1 MDKATIL
8 IPDISGFT
16 EFLSQT
22 EIEHSTHIIN
32 ELLEIIIAEDQLDF
46 FLSEIE
52 GDAVLFYRKGESPTT
67 EALVKQCL
75 RMFSAFHHQ
84 LKIIARD
91 TVCQCGACQMTHNL
105 NLKFI
110 IHSGELFEYKI
121 NRFVKASGIDMII
134 AHRLL
139 KNQVPGDEYI
149 LISDKLAQQA
159 ETKVGDVNLKWQ
171 KAADQYASI
180 GAVPYQYATLEAIRE
195 AIPPPP
201 VRDNPALDQIHPDD
215 RTLSIEVKAP
225 MKHVYQTLVN
235 VEKRVLWV
243 NGMKKVDWQ
252 PTTERLG
259 TKHVCFT
266 NGLRLEHTII
276 KTEFLSKEIKYYEKV
291 RFLELLTE
299 VMNLYQVKTLDE
311 HRSEIALTIKM
322 QKSYLIPRFIF
333 NTMVKGI
340 KSDLESLKSLCE
352 NEIRQANGL
361 SVVK

>member
-16 EFLSQT
+16 EFLSHT

-32 ELLEIIIAEDQLDF
+32 ELLEIIIEKNSLDF

-52 GDAVLFYRKGESPTT
+52 GDAVLFYKKGNPPSTT
-67 EALVKQCL
+67 ALIGQCL
-75 RMFSAFHHQ
+75 SMFEAFHYQ
-84 LKIIARD
+84 LKVIARD

-105 NLKFI
+105 NLKFV
-110 IHSGELFEYKI
+110 IHSGEIFEYKI

-139 KNQVPGDEYI
+139 KNQVPGNEYI
-149 LISDKLAQQA
+149 LLSKGAEEQA
-159 ETKVGDVNLKWQ
+159 GVIDNSPGLTWN

-180 GAVPYQYATLEAIRE
+180 GTVNYQYASLRQIRKNLPS
-195 AIPPPP
+195 PPD
-201 VRDNPALDQIHPDD
+201 RENPALEQIRPNDQTI
-215 RTLSIEVKAP
+215 SIEIAAP

-243 NGMKKVDWQ
+243 NGMKKVDWEAS
-252 PTTERLG
+252 TERLG

-266 NGLRLEHTII
+266 SGLRLEHTIM
-276 KTEFLSKEIKYYEKV
+276 KTEFLPTQINYYEKV
-291 RFLELLTE
+291 RILELLTE
-299 VMNLYQVKTLDE
+299 VMDLYQVKALSPSLSTL
-311 HRSEIALTIKM
+311 SLTIKM

-340 KSDLESLKSLCE
+340 KQDLVNLKTLCE
-352 NEIRQANGL
+352 KEVEQEIAV
-361 SVVK
+361 SAVK

>member
-32 ELLEIIIAEDQLDF
+32 ELLEIIIAENKLDF

-52 GDAVLFYRKGESPTT
+52 GDAVLFYRKGEAPTR
-67 EALVKQCL
+67 ESLIEQCL
-75 RMFSAFHHQ
+75 LMFRAFHHQ

-110 IHSGELFEYKI
+110 VHAGELFEYKI

-149 LISDKLAQQA
+149 LISDKLGGPAGH
-159 ETKVGDVNLKWQ
+159 EVGDTSLSWH
-171 KAADQYASI
+171 KAEDRYDSI
-180 GAVPYQYATLEAIRE
+180 GAVPYHYTTLQAIRE

-201 VRDNPALDQIHPDD
+201 HRDNPALEQISPDD
-215 RTLSIEVKAP
+215 RTLSIKVMAP

-252 PTTERLG
+252 PSTERLG

-276 KTEFLSKEIKYYEKV
+276 KTEFEASEIRYYEKV

-299 VMNLYQVKTLDE
+299 VMNLYQVKKLTE
-311 HRSEIALTIKM
+311 EESEIALTIKM
-322 QKSYLIPRFIF
+322 QRSYLIPRFIF

-340 KSDLESLKSLCE
+340 KNDLENLKTLCE
-352 NEIRQANGL
+352 NELQQETSL
-361 SVVK
+361 SAVK

>member
-32 ELLEIIIAEDQLDF
+32 ELLEIIIAENKLDF

-52 GDAVLFYRKGESPTT
+52 GDAVLFYRKGESPST
-67 EALVKQCL
+67 EALIEQCL
-75 RMFSAFHHQ
+75 GMFKAFHHQ

-110 IHSGELFEYKI
+110 VHAGELHEYKI
-121 NRFVKASGIDMII
+121 NRFVKACGIDMII

-149 LISDKLAQQA
+149 LISENISK
-159 ETKVGDVNLKWQ
+159 EPNTRSEPSILKWE
-171 KAADQYASI
+171 KAEDQYASI
-180 GAVPYQYATLEAIRE
+180 GSVPYHYTTLEKIRE
-195 AIPPPP
+195 AIPSPPE
-201 VRDNPALDQIHPDD
+201 RDNPALEAINPDD
-215 RTLSIEVKAP
+215 RTLSVEVNAP

-252 PTTERLG
+252 PTNERLG

-276 KTEFLSKEIKYYEKV
+276 KTEFAPEEIRYFEKV

-299 VMNLYQVKTLDE
+299 VMNLYQVKQLKEDRTEL
-311 HRSEIALTIKM
+311 ALTIKM

-333 NTMVKGI
+333 NTMVKGV
-340 KSDLESLKSLCE
+340 KQDLENLKNLCE
-352 NEIRQANGL
+352 HELQL
-361 SVVK
+361 K

>member
-16 EFLSQT
+16 EFMSQT

-32 ELLEIIIAEDQLDF
+32 ELLEIIIAENRLDF

-52 GDAVLFYRKGESPTT
+52 GDAVLFYRKGESPGPG
-67 EALVKQCL
+67 ALIEQCL
-75 RMFSAFHHQ
+75 AMFRAFHHQ

-110 IHSGELFEYKI
+110 VHAGALYEYKI
-121 NRFVKASGIDMII
+121 NRFVKACGIDMII

-149 LISDKLAQQA
+149 LFSETISKQPDTLSEKAGLH
-159 ETKVGDVNLKWQ
+159 WQ
-171 KAADQYASI
+171 KAEDAYASI
-180 GAVPYQYATLEAIRE
+180 GSVPYHYTTLEAIRE
-195 AIPPPP
+195 AIPAPPE
-201 VRDNPALDQIHPDD
+201 RDNPALEQINPDD
-215 RTLSIEVKAP
+215 RTLSVEVNAP
-225 MKHVYQTLVN
+225 MQHVYQTLVS

-252 PTTERLG
+252 PTNERLG

-266 NGLRLEHTII
+266 NGLRLEHTIV
-276 KTEFLSKEIKYYEKV
+276 KTEFLAEEIRYYEKV

-299 VMNLYQVKTLDE
+299 VMNLYQVKQLDE
-311 HRSEIALTIKM
+311 KRSEIALTIKM
-322 QKSYLIPRFIF
+322 QKSYLIPRFVF

-340 KSDLESLKSLCE
+340 KHDLENLKSLCE
-352 NEIRQANGL
+352 KEFLQEEAL
-361 SVVK
+361 SPVK

>member
-32 ELLEIIIAEDQLDF
+32 ELLEIIIAENQLDF

-52 GDAVLFYRKGESPTT
+52 GDAVLFYRKGESPGI
-67 EALVKQCL
+67 EALIEQCL
-75 RMFSAFHHQ
+75 HMFKAFHRQ
-84 LKIIARD
+84 LKVIARD

-110 IHSGELFEYKI
+110 IHAGELFEYKI

-149 LISDKLAQQA
+149 LMSGSLTGGKEVLISTEALD
-159 ETKVGDVNLKWQ
+159 WQ
-171 KAADQYASI
+171 SAADQYPSI
-180 GAVPYQYATLEAIRE
+180 GSVPYHYTALSSIRE
-195 AIPPPP
+195 AIPEPPE
-201 VRDNPALDQIHPDD
+201 RDNPALEQIRPDD
-215 RTLSIEVKAP
+215 RTLSIEVNAP
-225 MKHVYQTLVN
+225 MRHVYQTLVN

-252 PTTERLG
+252 PTNERLG

-276 KTEFLSKEIKYYEKV
+276 KTEFKPEEIRYYEKV
-291 RFLELLTE
+291 KFLELLTE
-299 VMNLYQVKTLDE
+299 VMNLYQVKRLGE
-311 HRSEIALTIKM
+311 ERSEISLTIKM

-340 KSDLESLKSLCE
+340 KSDLENLKTLCE
-352 NEIRQANGL
+352 NELQQATRL
-361 SVVK
+361 SAVK

>member
-32 ELLEIIIAEDQLDF
+32 ELLEVIIAQNQLEF

-52 GDAVLFYRKGESPTT
+52 GDAVLFYRKGASPTT
-67 EALVKQCL
+67 EALIEQCL
-75 RMFSAFHHQ
+75 SMFKAFHHQ

-110 IHSGELFEYKI
+110 LHSGELFEYKI

-149 LISDKLAQQA
+149 LISKNITEGKAAPVSKESL
-159 ETKVGDVNLKWQ
+159 NWQ
-171 KAADQYASI
+171 LAADQYPSI
-180 GAVPYQYATLEAIRE
+180 GSVPYHYTTLGSIRE
-195 AIPPPP
+195 AIPEPPE
-201 VRDNPALDQIHPDD
+201 RENPALEQIRPDD
-215 RTLSIEVKAP
+215 RTLSIEVNAP

-252 PTTERLG
+252 PTNERLG

-266 NGLRLEHTII
+266 NGLRLEHTIV
-276 KTEFLSKEIKYYEKV
+276 KTEFKPEEISYYEKV
-291 RFLELLTE
+291 KFLELLTE
-299 VMNLYQVKTLDE
+299 VMNLYQVKTLKE
-311 HRSEIALTIKM
+311 GRSQISLTIKM

-340 KSDLESLKSLCE
+340 KSDLENLKTLCE
-352 NEIRQANGL
+352 NELQQGTTLRA
-361 SVVK
+361 VK

>member
-32 ELLEIIIAEDQLDF
+32 ELLEIIIAEDKLNF

-52 GDAVLFYRKGESPTT
+52 GDAVLFYRKGEAPTA
-67 EALVKQCL
+67 EALIDQCL
-75 RMFSAFHHQ
+75 RMFTAFHHQ

-91 TVCQCGACQMTHNL
+91 TVCQCGACQMTHGL

-149 LISDKLAQQA
+149 LMSDRLGAQPD
-159 ETKVGDVNLKWQ
+159 TKGGDLRLSWQ
-171 KAADQYASI
+171 KAEDHYASI
-180 GAVPYQYATLEAIRE
+180 GAVPYHYANLKSVRE

-201 VRDNPALDQIHPDD
+201 VRDNPALEEISPDD
-215 RTLSIEVKAP
+215 RTLSIKVQAP
-225 MKHVYQTLVN
+225 MKHVYQILVN

-252 PTTERLG
+252 PSTERLG

-276 KTEFLSKEIKYYEKV
+276 KTEFNPDEIKYYEKV

-299 VMNLYQVKTLDE
+299 VMNLYQVKNLDE
-311 HRSEIALTIKM
+311 QESEVSLTIKM

-340 KSDLESLKSLCE
+340 KNDLENLKTLCE
-352 NEIRQANGL
+352 SELQQGTSL
-361 SVVK
+361 SAVK

>member
-32 ELLEIIIAEDQLDF
+32 ELLEIIIEQNQLNF

-52 GDAVLFYRKGESPTT
+52 GDAVLFYKKGESPSTQ
-67 EALVKQCL
+67 ALVEQCL
-75 RMFSAFHHQ
+75 SMFKAFHRQ
-84 LKIIARD
+84 LNIIARD

-110 IHSGELFEYKI
+110 IHAGALFEYKI

-149 LISDKLAQQA
+149 LISGTTTKEDQSLAALAQLHWEKA
-159 ETKVGDVNLKWQ
+159 E
-171 KAADQYASI
+171 DQYASI
-180 GAVPYQYATLEAIRE
+180 GSVPYHYATLGAIRK

-201 VRDNPALDQIHPDD
+201 ARDNPALDQIHPDD

-266 NGLRLEHTII
+266 NGLRLEHTIV
-276 KTEFLSKEIKYYEKV
+276 KTEFKPEEIKYYERV

-299 VMNLYQVKTLDE
+299 VMNLYQVKSLDE
-311 HRSEIALTIKM
+311 KRSEVALTIKM

-340 KSDLESLKSLCE
+340 KNDLDSLRTLCE
-352 NEIRQANGL
+352 KELQQGSSL
-361 SVVK
+361 STVK

>member
-52 GDAVLFYRKGESPTT
+52 GDAVLFYRKGEPPTT
-67 EALVKQCL
+67 EALIEQCL
-75 RMFSAFHHQ
+75 RMFTAFHHQ

-91 TVCQCGACQMTHNL
+91 TVCQCGACQMTHGL

-110 IHSGELFEYKI
+110 IHSGQLFEYKI

-149 LISDKLAQQA
+149 LMSDKLGKEAGIQAQ
-159 ETKVGDVNLKWQ
+159 TVNLTWHEAK
-171 KAADQYASI
+171 DRYASI
-180 GAVPYQYATLEAIRE
+180 GVVPYHYANLKAIRE
-195 AIPPPP
+195 AVPPPP
-201 VRDNPALDQIHPDD
+201 VRDNPALEQIRPDD
-215 RTLSIEVKAP
+215 RTLSIKVNAP

-252 PTTERLG
+252 PSTERLG

-276 KTEFLSKEIKYYEKV
+276 KTEFEANEIKYYEKV

-299 VMNLYQVKTLDE
+299 VMNLYQVKNLGE
-311 HRSEIALTIKM
+311 QESEISLTIKM

-340 KSDLESLKSLCE
+340 KNDLDNLKTLCE
-352 NEIRQANGL
+352 NELRQGVSL
-361 SVVK
+361 SAVK